1 MWPSAH
7 THTHMHRHTLSH
19 TYTAWPCLYT
29 HTHTRQNEASRLS
42 RTARRWLT
50 CFVRRYLH
58 LPFCSSSF
66 WQPLSLLYVT
76 QTHRYHEKNN
86 QLFPFSSR
94 LPSTPLTVS
103 RCVFVSHLCHGCG
116 PVLSLAVKCPQG
128 LLAGPCSDFLCLR
141 LHRLPLFPTPTQ
153 WQGRDLC
160 SSGPRAAAI
169 RTYVES
175 TLGHT
180 QGDRAQ
186 DTRSQRQRSL
196 TCKQFF
202 TQEFHPRRKELICC
216 CKRVQGCR
224 SVFICLSAG
233 LCVCVCVCVWE
244 GDRAQKKM

>member
-7 THTHMHRHTLSH
+7 THTHTHQHTLSH
-19 TYTAWPCLYT
+19 TFTAWPCLYT
-29 HTHTRQNEASRLS
+29 HTHTRQNEASWLS

-76 QTHRYHEKNN
+76 QTHWYYKKNN
-86 QLFPFSSR
+86 QLFPFSSL

-103 RCVFVSHLCHGCG
+103 RCVFVSHLCRGCG
-116 PVLSLAVKCPQG
+116 PVLSLAVKCPRG

-160 SSGPRAAAI
+160 SSSPRAAAI
-169 RTYVES
+169 RTYAKG

-180 QGDRAQ
+180 QAIVH
-186 DTRSQRQRSL
+186 DTRAHKGSAVSLVNSFSLRS
-196 TCKQFF
+196 F
-202 TQEFHPRRKELICC
+202 TPEGRNSFAVARGFRGVAVCLFVW
-216 CKRVQGCR
+216 VQ
-224 SVFICLSAG
+224 V
-233 LCVCVCVCVWE
+233 CVCVCVCVCV
-244 GDRAQKKM
+244 